1 MIVTC
6 IKVTFKNG
14 YSFCV
19 PVHIY
24 TDGTTR
30 DNIIIETFKI
40 FFEEWEQE
48 IPEISLTYKKATAQE
63 QKEHWEKEKGK

>member
-24 TDGTTR
+24 TFGTTS
-30 DNIIIETFKI
+30 DNQIIETFKI

-48 IPEISLTYKKATAQE
+48 IPEISLAYKTATAEEKLKQW
-63 QKEHWEKEKGK
+63 QKEKEK